1 MRAGIREQIISKVSQ
16 LNNCYEPN
24 VPTKDTLKPYAV
36 VVQGDD
42 TDNGEVIGFKRTIEV
57 WLYENRTTFK
67 NLDLLAENVI
77 KALNMQVIT
86 DLKTNETFTCVFGG
100 AMGQDIVDEQ
110 WNAIAR
116 GLKFTVI
123 ALHEEDEINTDSWLD
138 ALSEYTKAITNYTIY
153 LNNWKKNFEV
163 PSILWRVKSQSKER
177 INNALIKENKT
188 LICHIV
194 SNNKN
199 EINQL
204 LDHIE
209 DKLISDMKIPLDLAD
224 RRYLTIESIDEDR
237 EADMLS
243 KGQLTVKFFRRK
255 MIEINHG
262 PVINSIHSRG
272 SLNKE

>member
-1 MRAGIREQIISKVSQ
+1 MRAGVREQIISKVPQ

-24 VPTKDTLKPYAV
+24 VPNKDTLKPYAV

-42 TDNGEVIGFKRTIEV
+42 TDKGEVVGFERTIEI
-57 WLYENRTTFK
+57 WLYESRTTFK
-67 NLDLLAENVI
+67 NLDSLVIEVI
-77 KALNMQVIT
+77 KALDMQVIT
-86 DLKTNETFTCVFGG
+86 DSKTNETFTCKFGG

-123 ALHEEDEINTDSWLD
+123 SLHEDDEINTDIWLD
-138 ALSEYTKAITNYTIY
+138 ALKEYTKGITTNTVY

-163 PSILWRVKSQSKER
+163 PSILWRVKNQSKER
-177 INNALIKENKT
+177 INNVLIKENKT

-194 SNNKN
+194 NNNKN
-199 EINQL
+199 EINKL
-204 LDHIE
+204 LDSIE
-209 DKLISDMKIPLDLAD
+209 DKLVSDLKIPLNLTD
-224 RRYLTIESIDEDR
+224 RRYLTIESISEDR

-255 MIEINHG
+255 MREINHG

-272 SLNKE
+272 SLSKE

>member
-1 MRAGIREQIISKVSQ
+1 MRAGIREQIISKVPQ

-57 WLYENRTTFK
+57 WLYEARTTFK
-67 NLDLLAENVI
+67 NLDLLAENVV
-77 KALNMQVIT
+77 KGLNMQIIT
-86 DLKTNETFTCVFGG
+86 DSKTNETFTCVFGG

-123 ALHEEDEINTDSWLD
+123 ALHEEDQVNMDPWLN

-153 LNNWKKNFEV
+153 LNTWKKNFEV
-163 PSILWRVKSQSKER
+163 PSILWRVKNQSKER
-177 INNALIKENKT
+177 LNNALIKESKT
-188 LICHIV
+188 LVCHIV

-199 EINQL
+199 DINQL

-209 DKLISDMKIPLDLAD
+209 DKLISDLKIPLDLAD
-224 RRYLTIESIDEDR
+224 RRYLTIESINEDR
-237 EADMLS
+237 EADMFS

-255 MIEINHG
+255 MREINNGPTINVIHG
-262 PVINSIHSRG
+262 RG
-272 SLNKE
+272 TLSKE